1 VTVKLSEQKSLI
13 PELERLKN
21 DNSSLKSRLIE
32 AASYRT
38 QVMELNE
45 KIESQEEQ
53 IHRWKSRTEALQSE
67 NEFMRKQKNE
77 ILTSNSQSKEKS
89 EKMMI
94 SLVDEYKKVN
104 TNLTIRI
111 QELESLLIQNEN
123 KRLELRK
130 KVERHATEEFEK

>member
-1 VTVKLSEQKSLI
+1 MTVKLSEQKSLI